1 MNDHSKQQWTVNNN
15 FRRGIGVRGFFLH
28 FSSSFYG
35 VWTSNQI
42 ICFCIIK
49 IKFWISDIWQFQ
61 FACQFPL
68 QNGKS
73 ILCSNLLEKVIHKLS
88 LIWISAWKRLEVFS
102 AGKAREFVQLT
113 QTGEKTALFCLQNHD
128 WKLDMA
134 LDSYFANPE
143 LYCREPKI
151 SVDRK
156 KLDHV
161 YSKYKGKNLW
171 STTKSR
177 FIKVSK
183 LSKFSWIKTR

>member
-1 MNDHSKQQWTVNNN
+1 MVSRFFVWICL
-15 FRRGIGVRGFFLH
+15 RRSFTNCHWFEFQHGRGLK
-28 FSSSFYG
+28 SS
-35 VWTSNQI
+35 QR
-42 ICFCIIK
+42 
-49 IKFWISDIWQFQ
+49 
-61 FACQFPL
+61 
-68 QNGKS
+68 
-73 ILCSNLLEKVIHKLS
+73 E
-88 LIWISAWKRLEVFS
+88 
-102 AGKAREFVQLT
+102 KAREFVQLT

-177 FIKVSK
+177 FLKGFKVK
-183 LSKFSWIKTR
+183 LSIKLYQNQDWLKQMKYFE